1 MVLSLDEALGMSLTD
16 ETDESIHVDIDTRQV
31 TIPESQQVFGVESD
45 EDVEVKHI
53 VIDGRYNDGTDLST
67 FTFRVNYQNANG
79 DKGTYLATELK
90 VNDDSIEFDWV
101 IGRQVVAYKGT
112 IAFIV
117 CAYTI
122 DSSSVIQNEWNS
134 TLGKG
139 TVLEGLE
146 VSEFDFGDD
155 IVRQLAS
162 ILSDVNAAQASA
174 KASADEAYKSKTEV
188 VALGKEQQA
197 AIEKKGKDTLA
208 TIPEDYTQVS
218 NDVSQLKE
226 DTAKLKD
233 GKISKFYASSQGDTN
248 LPDSD
253 DGRIMDLKLYGKS
266 EQKQYSGKNLLN
278 ATLQTTT
285 ENGATCTNN
294 GDGTYTVNGT
304 APDGVNAYFP
314 IVKSLTVK
322 AGKKYKLVGCPA
334 GGDMNAKYALFYR
347 DNWRVDIGNG
357 STFTQ
362 AEDATDY
369 VSIKIC
375 GGFTANNL
383 VFKPMLVDADTYPDT
398 SYNDYEPYVGGIP
411 SPNPDYPQEIK
422 SVVNPVVKVIG
433 KNLLKTINWETQ
445 TVSGVTIEKTSDTVF
460 KISGTA
466 TGDVTFNS
474 SWGQN
479 IKVPAQSYLLCKI
492 LNGSCPVG
500 SEVIFFTASY
510 NSITSEIGGISPPQ
524 RSAISCGLVRFNIK
538 EGSNI
543 NCTVG
548 LSLQMD
554 TSTDYQPYTEQ
565 TATLPYTLNAIPVS
579 SGGNVTIDGQQ
590 YVADYVDVERGKLV
604 RMTARKNLF
613 DLNIW
618 PWGDPTETRADFQAD
633 IERYDSG
640 TFKHRSIPCL
650 ISSLSDDSKIGFP
663 SFRYSTTGDS
673 GWNGYAK
680 LGIYVSKDYDTVDK
694 LKSYLGED
702 TVILY
707 QLKDPTETDLT
718 ADEIAAFKSLVS
730 YYPVTNVSTTSDQ
743 LDGYTVFNY
752 PISLANG
759 WNYVKQQLGDTR
771 DYLYGIDLMTAE
783 AYVNSEYAAAL
794 AEIEV

>member
-1 MVLSLDEALGMSLTD
+1 MALSLDEALGMSLAD
-16 ETDESIHVDIDTRQV
+16 EADESIHVDVNTRQI
-31 TIPESQQVFGVESD
+31 TIPESQKLFGVESD

-79 DKGTYLATELK
+79 DKDAYLATELQ
-90 VNDDSIEFDWV
+90 VNDSSIEFDWV
-101 IGRQVVAYKGT
+101 IGRKVVAYKGT

-162 ILSDVNAAQASA
+162 ILSDVNKAQASA

-188 VALGKEQQA
+188 VALGKEQQS

-208 TIPEDYTQVS
+208 TIPEDYTKVS

-226 DTAKLKD
+226 ATSALKD
-233 GKISKFYASSQGDTN
+233 GKISKFYASSQGNTN

-253 DGRIMDLKLYGKS
+253 DGRIMELMLYGRS
-266 EQKQYSGKNLLN
+266 EQKQYSGKNLFPPVTYSGNVSNLQIDAADGAVHLKGTPN
-278 ATLQTTT
+278 DQVNSAIVGAWSASSPTIFTLP
-285 ENGATCTNN
+285 A
-294 GDGTYTVNGT
+294 GTYTLSGF
-304 APDGVNAYFP
+304 GEW
-314 IVKSLTVK
+314 L
-322 AGKKYKLVGCPA
+322 
-334 GGDMNAKYALFYR
+334 
-347 DNWRVDIGNG
+347 
-357 STFTQ
+357 
-362 AEDATDY
+362 ATPRL
-369 VSIKIC
+369 
-375 GGFTANNL
+375 NL
-383 VFKPMLVDADTYPDT
+383 VYVENGELISLSGNKSVTFDKETNFIAVFVYANANAALDITFKPMIEKGSTATA
-398 SYNDYEPYVGGIP
+398 YEPYVGGIP
-411 SPNPDYPQEIK
+411 SPNPEYPQEIK
-422 SVVNPVVKVIG
+422 SVVKPVVKVMG
-433 KNLLKTINWETQ
+433 KNLFDNINKSVDASGWTTTKIVYIPKGKYVYKRFVDASSNGKINTQLYALIDGLWKSISNDSTTSFDDGNITFIDGNWNMGWGTTSRVIFELKKGYYMRASNPSDEVHLML
-445 TVSGVTIEKTSDTVF
+445 VSGDTEP
-460 KISGTA
+460 TE
-466 TGDVTFNS
+466 
-474 SWGQN
+474 
-479 IKVPAQSYLLCKI
+479 YEECK
-492 LNGSCPVG
+492 
-500 SEVIFFTASY
+500 ET
-510 NSITSEIGGISPPQ
+510 
-524 RSAISCGLVRFNIK
+524 
-538 EGSNI
+538 
-543 NCTVG
+543 
-548 LSLQMD
+548 
-554 TSTDYQPYTEQ
+554 
-565 TATLPYTLNAIPVS
+565 TATLPYTLNAIPVT

-604 RMTARKNLF
+604 RMTARKKLF

-618 PWGDPTETRADFQAD
+618 LWGDPTETRADFQAN
-633 IERYDSG
+633 IERYDSD
-640 TFKHRSIPCL
+640 TFKYRSIPCL

-663 SFRYSTTGDS
+663 SFRYTTTGDS

-680 LGIYVSKDYDTVDK
+680 LAIYVSKDYDTVDK

-707 QLKDPTETDLT
+707 QLKDPTETYLT

>member
-1 MVLSLDEALGMSLTD
+1 MALSLDEALGMSLVD
-16 ETDESIHVDIDTRQV
+16 EADESIHVDIDTRQV

-112 IAFIV
+112 IVFIV

-139 TVLEGLE
+139 TTLEGLE

-162 ILSDVNAAQASA
+162 ILSDVNAAQTSA

-208 TIPEDYTQVS
+208 SIPDNYTQVS

-226 DTAKLKD
+226 ATAKLKD
-233 GKISKFYASSQGDTN
+233 GKISKFYASSQGNTN

-253 DGRIMDLKLYGKS
+253 DGRIMDLMLYGKS
-266 EQKQYSGKNLLN
+266 EQKQYSGKNLWSFGDITT
-278 ATLQTTT
+278 ATESGIPMQIP
-285 ENGATCTNN
+285 A
-294 GDGTYTVNGT
+294 GTYTLTRVGT
-304 APDGVNAYFP
+304 GNLSLRFYWGTTDGESVLIKVGESTQYQIQLDHDINTINFNVGGFSAPIKN
-314 IVKSLTVK
+314 IQLEK
-322 AGKKYKLVGCPA
+322 
-334 GGDMNAKYALFYR
+334 
-347 DNWRVDIGNG
+347 G
-357 STFTQ
+357 ST
-362 AEDATDY
+362 AT
-369 VSIKIC
+369 
-375 GGFTANNL
+375 
-383 VFKPMLVDADTYPDT
+383 
-398 SYNDYEPYVGGIP
+398 DYEPYVGGIP
-411 SPNPDYPQEIK
+411 SPNPEYPQEIK
-422 SVVNPVVKVIG
+422 SVVNPVVKVTG
-433 KNLLKTINWETQ
+433 KNLLKTIHWETQ

-466 TGDVTFNS
+466 TGDVNVNS
-474 SWGQN
+474 SWGQGIN
-479 IKVPAQSYLLCKI
+479 VPAQSYLLCKI
-492 LNGSCPVG
+492 LHGSCPAG
-500 SEVIFFTASY
+500 SKVIFFTSSY
-510 NSITSEIGGISPPQ
+510 NSISSEIDGVSPLQ
-524 RSAISCGLVRFNIK
+524 TSALACGLVRFFIK
-538 EGSNI
+538 KGSNI

-548 LSLQMD
+548 LSIQMD
-554 TSTDYQPYTEQ
+554 TSTDYKPYTE
-565 TATLPYTLNAIPVS
+565 TVASLPYTLNAIPVT

-590 YVADYVDVERGKLV
+590 YIADYIDAEKGKLV
-604 RMTARKNLF
+604 QRVLK
-613 DLNIW
+613 
-618 PWGDPTETRADFQAD
+618 
-633 IERYDSG
+633 Y
-640 TFKHRSIPCL
+640 KV
-650 ISSLSDDSKIGFP
+650 
-663 SFRYSTTGDS
+663 TGDEDIYAHAS
-673 GWNGYAK
+673 GWIYASFGIAVVIELGLSNVARLVSSQSQLLTGSYIRVGAEGGYFTYNDIFTDVDAFKTYAK
-680 LGIYVSKDYDTVDK
+680 NHDLYVFAV
-694 LKSYLGED
+694 LKEPAE
-702 TVILY
+702 I
-707 QLKDPTETDLT
+707 DLT
-718 ADEIAAFKSLVS
+718 SDEVTALKALAS

-743 LDGYTVFNY
+743 LDGYTVFDY